1 MADDLH
7 RAFDDAGLPI
17 AERLRFFELCEP
29 RSQEELA
36 ADLGRAGAYVD
47 ALRRAAEGDPTVDI
61 ESAVRIA
68 ATLAELLAEQHG
80 FEERRLLAGA
90 ISYFVSRRDVADDL
104 DDLGGIDDDAR
115 VVRAVCRALG
125 REDLARRI

>member
-1 MADDLH
+1 MSDDLH
-7 RAFDDAGLPI
+7 RAFDEAGLPL

-29 RSQEELA
+29 RSGEELA
-36 ADLGRAGAYVD
+36 ADLARVEAHLG
-47 ALRRAAEGDPTVDI
+47 ALRRAAEADPTVDL
-61 ESAVRIA
+61 ESAARIA
-68 ATLAELLAEQHG
+68 AALGELLAERHG
-80 FEERRLLAGA
+80 FEERRLIVGA
-90 ISYFVSRRDVADDL
+90 IAYFVSRRDIADDL